1 MLERFIEWLLHGLLD
16 LGYPGIIVLMAME
29 SSVLP
34 VPAELVMP
42 PAGYWV
48 AKGEMHAV
56 AAVASGVFGSVLG
69 SLANYFLA
77 LWLGRGFVRRFGK
90 YLLISQ
96 RSLDRSERYFAAH
109 GEISVLLGRMLP
121 VVRHLISIP
130 AGLARMPLPAFVGY
144 TGLGAFVWCSIL
156 AWIGYFLGRH
166 EGVLLHSE
174 VRRYVSQALLIVLPA
189 LALVVVIYVVRR
201 RRAAPS
207 SGGGEAE
214 PEGS

>member
-1 MLERFIEWLLHGLLD
+1 MVERFIEWLLNSLLT

-48 AKGEMHAV
+48 AKGEMDAV
-56 AAVASGVFGSVLG
+56 AAVASGVIGSILG

-77 LWLGRGFVRRFGK
+77 LWLGRGLVRRFGK
-90 YLLISQ
+90 YVLISEK
-96 RSLDRSERYFAAH
+96 SLAYSERYFAAH
-109 GEISVLLGRMLP
+109 GEISVLLGRTLP

-130 AGLARMPLPAFVGY
+130 AGLARMSLVAFVVY
-144 TGLGAFVWCSIL
+144 TGMGALLWCSIL

-166 EGVLLHSE
+166 EGVLRQAE
-174 VRRYVSQALLIVLPA
+174 VQQYATRALLVLVPV
-189 LALVVVIYVVRR
+189 LALIVGVYVWRQRR
-201 RRAAPS
+201 RRPS
-207 SGGGEAE
+207 AE
-214 PEGS
+214 GEGS